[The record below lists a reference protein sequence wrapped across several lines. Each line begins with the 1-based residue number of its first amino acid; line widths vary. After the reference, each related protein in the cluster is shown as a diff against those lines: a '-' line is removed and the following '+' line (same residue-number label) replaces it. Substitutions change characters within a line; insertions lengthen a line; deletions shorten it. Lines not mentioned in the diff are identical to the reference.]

1 MKKITFL
8 LVFALFIAQNGIAQP
23 GLIWEKQFGGSRYE
37 GGGNALQTSDGNWV
51 FAASASSSD
60 GDVPQNQGE
69 LDLWVVKM
77 DTTGAI
83 IWSKTFGGSNFE
95 YGGNIAECP
104 DGSLWV
110 AGQTFSEDGIFSAN
124 KGKDDVCLL
133 KISSAGDLIFAKTYG
148 GTGSDP
154 GADFAPTAD
163 GGLVFVSATWSASGS
178 GDVVFN
184 HGERDCWLVKV
195 GASGQIEWQKSIG
208 GSQNELICSIEKSK
222 FGGFWVSVRSESGDG
237 DFPVLTGADNTWVLR
252 LAENGSVVWKQR
264 IAEANNFVFPAI
276 QEDAAGNLV
285 LMMGFASDWRTY
297 LIKFDQNGN
306 KTLQKAITEPY
317 PPDYFSGFELADDS
331 GIFFFGNDTL
341 LDGLLVRA
349 NADGDF
355 LWKKTF
361 GTDAGT
367 GGYFWKV
374 LPRAD
379 NSLVLFGGIVPDT
392 LAFVDVN
399 ADAHVWVLKLGETVS
414 VGSFAEKTAFGISP
428 NPISDGEPLQI
439 LLENDFLGKVKIEL
453 FTLDGRLV
461 SVFENEKMARKH
473 VFEIEKLPA
482 QSQFIVRVSDEKKT
496 AARLVFKF

>member
-1 MKKITFL
+1 MKKTTFL
-8 LVFALFIAQNGIAQP
+8 LLFILFLAKNGIAQP
-23 GLIWEKQFGGSRYE
+23 QLIWEKQFGGSRYE
-37 GGGNALQTSDGNWV
+37 GGGSAIKTSDGNWV

-60 GDVPQNQGE
+60 GDVPGNQGE

-110 AGQTFSEDGIFSAN
+110 AGNVLEDGIFSAN

-133 KISSAGDLIFAKTYG
+133 KISTAGDLIFAKTYG

-154 GADFAPTAD
+154 GADFVPTAD

-195 GASGQIEWQKSIG
+195 GTGGQIEWQKSIG
-208 GSQNELICSIEKSK
+208 GSQHESICSIEKSK

-237 DFPVLTGADNTWVLR
+237 DFPFLTGADNTWVLR

-264 IAEANNFVFPAI
+264 IAESNNFVFPAI
-276 QEDAAGNLV
+276 EEDAAGDLV
-285 LMMGFASDWRTY
+285 MMMGFASDWRTY

-306 KTLQKAITEPY
+306 KILQKAITEPY

-331 GIFFFGNDTL
+331 GIFFFWQRHFIGW
-341 LDGLLVRA
+341 A
-349 NADGDF
+349 
-355 LWKKTF
+355 
-361 GTDAGT
+361 
-367 GGYFWKV
+367 
-374 LPRAD
+374 
-379 NSLVLFGGIVPDT
+379 
-392 LAFVDVN
+392 
-399 ADAHVWVLKLGETVS
+399 
-414 VGSFAEKTAFGISP
+414 VGSGQCRRRFSLEKNIRHGC
-428 NPISDGEPLQI
+428 
-439 LLENDFLGKVKIEL
+439 
-453 FTLDGRLV
+453 
-461 SVFENEKMARKH
+461 
-473 VFEIEKLPA
+473 
-482 QSQFIVRVSDEKKT
+482 
-496 AARLVFKF
+496 